1 MEGLCLEVG
10 LAGVVV
16 GRVGAREVFRY
27 GLGSGEDEFLG
38 QDHVL
43 AVVG

>member
-1 MEGLCLEVG
+1 MEGLCLAVG

-27 GLGSGEDEFLG
+27 GQGSGEDEFLG
-38 QDHVL
+38 QGHVL
-43 AVVG
+43 VVVG